1 MPSSHLSSITPELLS
16 SLFVCSEKEA
26 AKILGICLTTLKKAC
41 RRHGID
47 RWPYRKIKSGQLR
60 ESNSLRRSSS
70 NSVRNPRQSSVSPP
84 SRSSDYDSE
93 SSSQNSSNTVKLAHS
108 HSTFKEQTASVHS
121 IFDSNANPPPMY
133 SFDDADANH
142 GDGPMWMSAIEESSQ
157 KKDSQQIEHQDHYQQ
172 YQYQQQHHQQQYQQH
187 QQQHYLIEQQ
197 SQQPQH
203 QQLLHRIGHIVPSHG
218 HLEQGVSDME
228 YSDCPVVYSRPI
240 DATLYNF

>member
-1 MPSSHLSSITPELLS
+1 
-16 SLFVCSEKEA
+16 
-26 AKILGICLTTLKKAC
+26 
-41 RRHGID
+41 
-47 RWPYRKIKSGQLR
+47 
-60 ESNSLRRSSS
+60 
-70 NSVRNPRQSSVSPP
+70 
-84 SRSSDYDSE
+84 
-93 SSSQNSSNTVKLAHS
+93 
-108 HSTFKEQTASVHS
+108 
-121 IFDSNANPPPMY
+121 MY

-142 GDGPMWMSAIEESSQ
+142 GDGPMWMSAIEQSSQ

-203 QQLLHRIGHIVPSHG
+203 QQLLHRIGHIVPSHR